1 MSPRRLLSIVCF
13 AALGIA
19 SIRIPPLTL
28 PFVDREPIRRAMT
41 ARPDE
46 GGWWPDYPRFLQ
58 AVRERTAQGD
68 SIALFVPTLSW
79 EGGYSYAYYRASYF
93 LAGREVLPVIMPGDG
108 RVPANVTRAR
118 YVAIW
123 HGRPRDGSRVV
134 FAGFGGTLV
143 RR

>member
-1 MSPRRLLSIVCF
+1 MSLRRLLRTGCF
-13 AALGIA
+13 AALVIA
-19 SIRIPPLTL
+19 SLRLPPLTL
-28 PFVDREPIRRAMT
+28 PFIDREPIHRSMT
-41 ARPDE
+41 VLPDE
-46 GGWWPDYPRFLQ
+46 GVWWPDYPRFLQ
-58 AVRERTAQGD
+58 AIRERTATGE

-93 LAGREVLPVIMPGDG
+93 LAGREVLPVIMPGDR
-108 RVPANVTRAR
+108 RVPGNVSRAQ

-123 HGRPRDGSRVV
+123 QGRPPAGARVV